1 MQVIVDWFQ
10 TNLGLPPQ
18 LLVTLVSMLPL
29 IELRGGIPLARLL
42 MLPLWQALL
51 FSAIGN
57 ILPIP
62 CILFFIEKIFD
73 WLRPTKHFGGIVKKL
88 EARALGKSD
97 GIQKAEFLGL
107 TLFVGIPL
115 PGTGGWTGALIASLL
130 KIDRKKASLAILLG
144 IALASTIMSFI
155 SYGVFAM

>member
-1 MQVIVDWFQ
+1 MQVVVDWFQ
-10 TNLGLPPQ
+10 TNLGFLPPQ

-62 CILFFIEKIFD
+62 FILFFIEKI

>member
-1 MQVIVDWFQ
+1 MQVVVDWFQ
-10 TNLGLPPQ
+10 TNLGFLPPQ
-18 LLVTLVSMLPL
+18 LLVTLVSMLP
-29 IELRGGIPLARLL
+29 RLL

-62 CILFFIEKIFD
+62 FILFFIEKIFD